1 MLALHSRLGSNWEP
15 WTLHHR
21 GIQRQEVIPDKPGVY
36 EIGFLVPFS
45 PGNSAV
51 CAIKFGS
58 SKALRRR
65 FRSEYLRKST
75 DGLIGFE
82 SFEELGLTMAYRCSL
97 GNQDICSPVRNRSWY
112 CSITYRLIYLM
123 KCSKPDPHLTASS
136 GSKCVEAAI
145 HPRC

>member
-58 SKALRRR
+58 SKVSLLQR
-65 FRSEYLRKST
+65 FNEYLRKGS

-82 SFEELGLTMAYRCSL
+82 SFEKLGLTMAYRCS
-97 GNQDICSPVRNRSWY
+97 G
-112 CSITYRLIYLM
+112 
-123 KCSKPDPHLTASS
+123 
-136 GSKCVEAAI
+136 
-145 HPRC
+145 